1 MPTSLAPQTNAT
13 PRTES
18 RLGKYQLIA
27 VLGRGG
33 MADVYLAVAQGLIG
47 FNKLMVV
54 KEMRLDIA
62 DDDLRETMFLDEAR
76 LAARL
81 NHPNIVQTIE
91 VGSYGPRRFLAME
104 YLDGQPL
111 HRVLRRARE
120 RGAPL
125 DVAMSLRI
133 LDEVLTGLEYAHSLV
148 GFDGSPLEIV
158 HRDVSP
164 HNVFV
169 TYEGR
174 VKLIDFGIAKT
185 AVASQQTSAGIVKG
199 KIKYMAPE
207 QASARPVDR
216 RNDLFAV
223 GAMLWEA
230 VVGQGPWH
238 GRSEIEIFRA
248 LLSGEVPRLADG
260 KHDVDPLMATIVDRA
275 MSVEA
280 ADRYPT
286 ALSMRDDLEAY
297 VAATGIAPATDR
309 DLSAV
314 LSHLYES
321 DRNELR
327 KLIDAQLLELNDPA
341 PLELVSLT
349 RLRAEGGDAT
359 SASRSARVPEV
370 HISIAPSSLL
380 PAARPRA
387 AKVGIVAGAVAVVA
401 IAGTVLLRH
410 ASPRP
415 APPVQAAGA
424 ALALGAGP
432 VLPATDSPE
441 ASSHV
446 RIRAAPSSTHLYVDD
461 VAVPN
466 PYVGEVARDGTE
478 HRVRAEAAGY
488 ATKVHAFASMSD
500 VELDVALEREAV
512 HVKVS
517 KSAVDAQARSL
528 APAALPPPIAES
540 APLPKAPTAGLPS
553 QTQAPATSARPKRE
567 VDKDDPY
574 VQ

>member
-1 MPTSLAPQTNAT
+1 MPTSLAPQTNTT
-13 PRTES
+13 PRTEN

-33 MADVYLAVAQGLIG
+33 MADVYLAVAQGPIG

-54 KEMRLDIA
+54 KEMRLEIA

-91 VGSYGPRRFLAME
+91 VGSDGPRRFLAME

-111 HRVLRRARE
+111 QRVQRRARE
-120 RGAPL
+120 RLAPL
-125 DVAMSLRI
+125 DVAMNLRI

-148 GFDGSPLEIV
+148 GFDGTPLGIV

-238 GRSEIEIFRA
+238 GRSEVEIFRA
-248 LLSGEVPRLADG
+248 LLSGEVPRLGDG
-260 KHDVDPLMATIVDRA
+260 NYDVDPLIATIVDRA
-275 MSVEA
+275 MSVDP

-297 VAATGIAPATDR
+297 VAATGVEPATDR
-309 DLSAV
+309 DLSAAV
-314 LSHLYES
+314 SHLYES

-327 KLIDAQLLELNDPA
+327 KLIDAQLLEMNDPGS
-341 PLELVSLT
+341 LELVSLT
-349 RLRAEGGDAT
+349 RLRADAGDAT
-359 SASRSARVPEV
+359 SATRSARVPEV
-370 HISIAPSSLL
+370 NISVVPPSLR
-380 PAARPRA
+380 PTARPRA
-387 AKVGIVAGAVAVVA
+387 AKVAMVAGAVALVV
-401 IAGTVLLRH
+401 IAGTVLLRRTL
-410 ASPRP
+410 PRP

-424 ALALGAGP
+424 APAMGAVP
-432 VLPATDSPE
+432 VLRTTDSPVS
-441 ASSHV
+441 SSHV
-446 RIRAAPSSTHLYVDD
+446 RIGVAPSSAHLYVDD

-466 PYVGEVARDGTE
+466 PFVGEIARDGAE
-478 HRVRAEAAGY
+478 HRVRAEAPGY
-488 ATKVHAFASMSD
+488 TTKVHAFGSMSD
-500 VELDVALEREAV
+500 VELDLALEREAV
-512 HVKVS
+512 HLKGS
-517 KSAVDAQARSL
+517 KSPGDAQVRSV
-528 APAALPPPIAES
+528 APGAPTPPIAEA
-540 APLPKAPTAGLPS
+540 APLPKAPAAGLPP
-553 QTQAPATSARPKRE
+553 QTQAPAPSARPKRE
-567 VDKDDPY
+567 VDKEDPY
-574 VQ
+574 LQ